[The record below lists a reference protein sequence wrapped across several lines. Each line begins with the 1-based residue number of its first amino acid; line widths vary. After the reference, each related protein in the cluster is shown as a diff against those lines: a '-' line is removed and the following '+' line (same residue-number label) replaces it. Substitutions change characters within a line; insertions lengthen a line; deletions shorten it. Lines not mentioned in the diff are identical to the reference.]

1 MIEQPQS
8 RHSAFQVL
16 TGLLSLPAGAR
27 VGIGPMLA
35 ALTLVTIVLASI
47 LAPLYVPY
55 DPLAMNSAARLK
67 PPSEEF
73 LLGTDPYGRDTFSR
87 VMVGGRVSL
96 LIGVGAALVSVVEPA
111 LPWALAAL
119 WLGSFGW
126 PTASSCGSWTA

>member
-47 LAPLYVPY
+47 LAPLYLSLIHISEPTRPY
-55 DPLAMNSAARLK
+55 
-67 PPSEEF
+67 
-73 LLGTDPYGRDTFSR
+73 
-87 VMVGGRVSL
+87 
-96 LIGVGAALVSVVEPA
+96 
-111 LPWALAAL
+111 
-119 WLGSFGW
+119 
-126 PTASSCGSWTA
+126 